1 MRTITNEQR
10 KWLEKIKN
18 SDKLLEY
25 EQMVIKSIIRYSCY
39 DSDTQRKWLNND
51 IRKRFI

>member
-1 MRTITNEQR
+1 MRPLSRDQK
-10 KWLEKIKN
+10 KWLIEIYN

-39 DSDTQRKWLNND
+39 DSDTQGKWLNK